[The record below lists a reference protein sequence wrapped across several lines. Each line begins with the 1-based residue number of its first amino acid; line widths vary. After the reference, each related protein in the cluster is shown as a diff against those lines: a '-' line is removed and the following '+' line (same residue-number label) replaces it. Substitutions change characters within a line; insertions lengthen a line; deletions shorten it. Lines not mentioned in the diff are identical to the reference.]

1 MFNHLSSSVKITLA
15 YLIFGILWILISDT
29 IINIFSQNIQDI
41 QAIQLIKGW
50 FFIFFSASILYFI
63 SKKLF
68 KDLHQAKDEAN
79 EAKALL
85 ENIIN
90 NAPMRIFWKD
100 KNGLYLGANK
110 LFLEDMGIKN
120 ISTLLGKNDKTLH
133 IQETS
138 EYMKD
143 DQYVMKNNV
152 KKLNYIET
160 LTNKE
165 GKRKILNTSKVP
177 LLNKND
183 DIIGIIGVYQDIT
196 QHVEI
201 ENHIKQQEALIL
213 QQSKF
218 ASMGEMIAN
227 IAHQWRQPLSIIST
241 SATGIKIQK
250 EMGMLTNEFEIES
263 LDSITNNVQYLSKTI
278 EDFRNFFKEEK
289 IKNEVD
295 IEEIISKTLS
305 LVSSRLK
312 NRNIHII
319 TSYDKILFE
328 TLETELI
335 HVFIN
340 IINNAIDAFEDITT
354 EKFIFIQTQQTSNS
368 IMISIKDNAGGIDPN
383 ILNLVFD
390 PYFTTKEFSKGT
402 GIGLYMC
409 KEIVVKHLNG
419 KIDVKNVEFDY
430 KEKLYKGCEF
440 TIEILI

>member
-1 MFNHLSSSVKITLA
+1 MFNHLSSSFKITFA

-29 IINIFSQNIQDI
+29 LTNILSHTIENIQTV
-41 QAIQLIKGW
+41 QLIKGW

-63 SKKLF
+63 STKLF
-68 KDLHQAKDEAN
+68 KNLQQAKDEAD

-90 NAPMRIFWKD
+90 NAPVRIFWKD
-100 KNGLYLGANK
+100 KNGLFLGANK
-110 LFLEDMGIKN
+110 LLLEDIGVKD
-120 ISTLLGKNDKTLH
+120 ISTLLGKNDKSLH

-138 EYMKD
+138 EYMQD
-143 DQYVMKNNV
+143 DQYVMKFKI

-160 LTNKE
+160 LTDKE
-165 GKRKILNTSKVP
+165 GNRKILNTSKVP
-177 LLNKND
+177 LLNKNGEV
-183 DIIGIIGVYQDIT
+183 IGIIGVFQDIT

-201 ENHIKQQEALIL
+201 ENQIKKQEALIL

-241 SATGIKIQK
+241 SATGIKVQK
-250 EMGMLTNEFEIES
+250 EMGMLTDEFEFES
-263 LDSITNNVQYLSKTI
+263 LDSINENVQYLSKTI

-295 IEEIISKTLS
+295 IEEILSKTLS

-312 NRNIHII
+312 NRNINII
-319 TSYDKILFE
+319 TSYERIVFE

-340 IINNAIDAFEDITT
+340 IINNAIDAFEDVTT
-354 EKFIFIQTQQTSNS
+354 EKFIFIQTQQTSNA
-368 IMISIKDNAGGIDPN
+368 IVISIKDNAGGIDPN

-409 KEIVVKHLNG
+409 KEIVVKHLHG

-430 KEKLYKGCEF
+430 KEKSYKGCEF

>member
-1 MFNHLSSSVKITLA
+1 MFNHLSSSFKITFA

-29 IINIFSQNIQDI
+29 LTNILSHSIENIQTV
-41 QAIQLIKGW
+41 QLIKGW

-68 KDLHQAKDEAN
+68 KNLQQAKDEVD

-90 NAPMRIFWKD
+90 NAPVRIFWKD

-110 LFLEDMGIKN
+110 LLLEDIGVKD
-120 ISTLLGKNDKTLH
+120 ISTLLGKNDKSLH

-138 EYMKD
+138 EYMQD
-143 DQYVMKNNV
+143 DQYVMKFKI

-160 LTNKE
+160 LTDKE
-165 GKRKILNTSKVP
+165 GNRKILNTSKVP
-177 LLNKND
+177 LLNKNGEV
-183 DIIGIIGVYQDIT
+183 IGIIGVFQDIT

-201 ENHIKQQEALIL
+201 ENQIKKQEALIL

-241 SATGIKIQK
+241 SATGIKVQK
-250 EMGMLTNEFEIES
+250 EMGMLTDEFEFES
-263 LDSITNNVQYLSKTI
+263 LDSINENVQYLSKTI

-295 IEEIISKTLS
+295 IEEILSKTLS

-312 NRNIHII
+312 NRNINII
-319 TSYDKILFE
+319 TSYERIVFE

-340 IINNAIDAFEDITT
+340 IINNAIDAFEDVTT
-354 EKFIFIQTQQTSNS
+354 EKFIFIQTQQTSNA
-368 IMISIKDNAGGIDPN
+368 IVISIKDNAGGIDPN

-409 KEIVVKHLNG
+409 KEIVVKHLHG

-430 KEKLYKGCEF
+430 KEKSYKGCEF

>member
-1 MFNHLSSSVKITLA
+1 MFNHLSSSFKITFA

-29 IINIFSQNIQDI
+29 LTNILSHTIENIQTV
-41 QAIQLIKGW
+41 QLIKGW

-68 KDLHQAKDEAN
+68 KNLQQAKDEAD

-90 NAPMRIFWKD
+90 NAPVRIFWKD

-110 LFLEDMGIKN
+110 LFLEDIGVKD
-120 ISTLLGKNDKTLH
+120 ISTLLGKSDKSLH

-138 EYMKD
+138 EYMQD
-143 DQYVMKNNV
+143 DQYVMKFKI

-160 LTNKE
+160 LTDKE
-165 GKRKILNTSKVP
+165 GNRKILNTSKVP
-177 LLNKND
+177 LLNKNGEV
-183 DIIGIIGVYQDIT
+183 IGIIGVFQDIT

-201 ENHIKQQEALIL
+201 ENQIKKQEALIL

-241 SATGIKIQK
+241 SATGIKVQK
-250 EMGMLTNEFEIES
+250 EMGMLTDEFEFES
-263 LDSITNNVQYLSKTI
+263 LDSINENVQYLSKTI

-289 IKNEVD
+289 IRNEVD
-295 IEEIISKTLS
+295 IEEILSKTLS

-312 NRNIHII
+312 NRNINII
-319 TSYDKILFE
+319 TSYERIVFE

-340 IINNAIDAFEDITT
+340 IINNAIDAFEDVTT
-354 EKFIFIQTQQTSNS
+354 EKFIFIQTQQTSNA
-368 IMISIKDNAGGIDPN
+368 IVISIKDNAGGIDPN

-409 KEIVVKHLNG
+409 KEIVVKHLHG

-430 KEKLYKGCEF
+430 KEKSYKGCEF

>member
-1 MFNHLSSSVKITLA
+1 MFNHLSSSFKITFA

-29 IINIFSQNIQDI
+29 LTNILSHSIENIQTV
-41 QAIQLIKGW
+41 QLIKGW
-50 FFIFFSASILYFI
+50 FFIVFSASILYFI

-68 KDLHQAKDEAN
+68 KNLQQAKDEAD

-90 NAPMRIFWKD
+90 NAPVRIFWKD

-110 LFLEDMGIKN
+110 LFLEDIGVKN
-120 ISTLLGKNDKTLH
+120 ISTLLGKSDKSLH

-138 EYMKD
+138 EYMQD
-143 DQYVMKNNV
+143 DQYVMKFKI

-160 LTNKE
+160 LTDKE
-165 GKRKILNTSKVP
+165 GNRKILNTSKVP
-177 LLNKND
+177 LLNKNGEV
-183 DIIGIIGVYQDIT
+183 IGIIGVFQDIT

-201 ENHIKQQEALIL
+201 ENQIKKQEALIL

-241 SATGIKIQK
+241 SATGIKVQK
-250 EMGMLTNEFEIES
+250 EMGMLTDEFEFES
-263 LDSITNNVQYLSKTI
+263 LDSINENVQYLSKTI

-295 IEEIISKTLS
+295 IEEILSKTLL

-312 NRNIHII
+312 NRNINII
-319 TSYDKILFE
+319 TSYERIVFE

-340 IINNAIDAFEDITT
+340 IINNAIDAFEDVTT
-354 EKFIFIQTQQTSNS
+354 EKFIFLQTQQTPNA
-368 IMISIKDNAGGIDPN
+368 IVISIKDNAGGIDPN

-409 KEIVVKHLNG
+409 KEIVVKHLHG

-430 KEKLYKGCEF
+430 KEKSYKGCEF

>member
-1 MFNHLSSSVKITLA
+1 SFKITFA

-29 IINIFSQNIQDI
+29 LTNILSHSIENIQTV
-41 QAIQLIKGW
+41 QLIKGW

-68 KDLHQAKDEAN
+68 KNLHQAKDEAD

-90 NAPMRIFWKD
+90 NAPVRIFWKD

-110 LFLEDMGIKN
+110 LLLEDIGVKD
-120 ISTLLGKNDKTLH
+120 ISTLLGKSDKSLH

-143 DQYVMKNNV
+143 DQYVMKFKI

-160 LTNKE
+160 LTDKE
-165 GKRKILNTSKVP
+165 GNRKILNTSKVP
-177 LLNKND
+177 LLNKNGEV
-183 DIIGIIGVYQDIT
+183 IGIIGVFQDIT

-201 ENHIKQQEALIL
+201 ENQIKKQEALIL

-241 SATGIKIQK
+241 SATGIKVQK
-250 EMGMLTNEFEIES
+250 EMGMLTDEFEFES
-263 LDSITNNVQYLSKTI
+263 LDSINENVQYLSKTI

-289 IKNEVD
+289 IRNEVD
-295 IEEIISKTLS
+295 IEEILSKTLS

-312 NRNIHII
+312 NRNINII
-319 TSYDKILFE
+319 TSYERIVFE

-340 IINNAIDAFEDITT
+340 IINNAIDAFEDVTT
-354 EKFIFIQTQQTSNS
+354 EKFIFIQTQQTSNA
-368 IMISIKDNAGGIDPN
+368 IVISIKDNAGGIDPN

-409 KEIVVKHLNG
+409 KEIVVKHLHG

-430 KEKLYKGCEF
+430 KEKSYKGCEF

>member
-177 LLNKND
+177 LLNKNG

-250 EMGMLTNEFEIES
+250 EMGILTNEFEIES
-263 LDSITNNVQYLSKTI
+263 LDSITNNVQYLSNTI

-354 EKFIFIQTQQTSNS
+354 EKFIFIQTQQTSNN

>member
-1 MFNHLSSSVKITLA
+1 MFNHLSSSFKITFA

-29 IINIFSQNIQDI
+29 LTNILSHSIENIQTV
-41 QAIQLIKGW
+41 QLIKGW

-68 KDLHQAKDEAN
+68 KNLQQAKDEAD

-90 NAPMRIFWKD
+90 NAPVRIFWKD
-100 KNGLYLGANK
+100 KNGLFLGANK
-110 LFLEDMGIKN
+110 LLLEDIGVKD
-120 ISTLLGKNDKTLH
+120 ISTLLGKSDKSLH

-138 EYMKD
+138 EYMQD
-143 DQYVMKNNV
+143 DQYVMKFKI

-160 LTNKE
+160 LTDKE
-165 GKRKILNTSKVP
+165 GNRKILNTSKVP
-177 LLNKND
+177 LLNKNGEV
-183 DIIGIIGVYQDIT
+183 IGIIGVFQDIT

-201 ENHIKQQEALIL
+201 ENQIKKQEALIL

-218 ASMGEMIAN
+218 ASMGEMLAN

-250 EMGMLTNEFEIES
+250 EMGMLTDEFEFES
-263 LDSITNNVQYLSKTI
+263 LDSINENVQYLSKTI

-289 IKNEVD
+289 IRNEVY
-295 IEEIISKTLS
+295 IEEVLSKTLS

-312 NRNIHII
+312 NRNINII
-319 TSYDKILFE
+319 TSYDEILFE

-340 IINNAIDAFEDITT
+340 IINNAIDAFEDVTT
-354 EKFIFIQTQQTSNS
+354 EKFIFIQTQQTSNA
-368 IMISIKDNAGGIDPN
+368 IVITIKDNAGGIDPN
-383 ILNLVFD
+383 VLNLVFD
-390 PYFTTKEFSKGT
+390 PYFTTKDASQGT

-409 KEIVVKHLNG
+409 KEIVVKHLHG
-419 KIDVKNVEFDY
+419 KIDVKNVLFDY
-430 KEKLYKGCEF
+430 EGKSYKGCEF

>member
-1 MFNHLSSSVKITLA
+1 MFNHLSSSFKITFA

-29 IINIFSQNIQDI
+29 LTNILSHTIENIQTV
-41 QAIQLIKGW
+41 QLIKGW
-50 FFIFFSASILYFI
+50 FFIVFSASILYFI

-68 KDLHQAKDEAN
+68 KNLQQAKDEAD
-79 EAKALL
+79 EAKVLL

-90 NAPMRIFWKD
+90 NAPVRIFWKD

-110 LFLEDMGIKN
+110 LLLEDIGVKD
-120 ISTLLGKNDKTLH
+120 ISTLLGKSDKSLH

-138 EYMKD
+138 EYMQD
-143 DQYVMKNNV
+143 DQYVMKFKI

-160 LTNKE
+160 LTDTE
-165 GKRKILNTSKVP
+165 GNRKILNTSKVP
-177 LLNKND
+177 LLNKNGEV
-183 DIIGIIGVYQDIT
+183 IGIIGVFQDIT

-201 ENHIKQQEALIL
+201 ENQIKKQEALIL

-241 SATGIKIQK
+241 SATGIKVQK
-250 EMGMLTNEFEIES
+250 EMGMLTDEFEFES
-263 LDSITNNVQYLSKTI
+263 LDSINENVQYLSKTI

-295 IEEIISKTLS
+295 IEEIIFKTLS

-312 NRNIHII
+312 NRNINII
-319 TSYDKILFE
+319 TSYERIIFE

-340 IINNAIDAFEDITT
+340 IINNAIDAFEDVTT
-354 EKFIFIQTQQTSNS
+354 EKFIFIQTQQTSNA
-368 IMISIKDNAGGIDPN
+368 IVISIKDNAGGIDPN

-409 KEIVVKHLNG
+409 KEIVVKHLHG

-430 KEKLYKGCEF
+430 KEKSYKGCEF

>member
-1 MFNHLSSSVKITLA
+1 MFNHLSSSFKITFA

-29 IINIFSQNIQDI
+29 LTNILSHSIENLQT
-41 QAIQLIKGW
+41 IQLIKGW

-68 KDLHQAKDEAN
+68 KNLQQAKDEAD

-90 NAPMRIFWKD
+90 NAPVRIFWKD

-110 LFLEDMGIKN
+110 LLLEDIGVKD
-120 ISTLLGKNDKTLH
+120 ISTLLGKNDKSLH

-138 EYMKD
+138 EYMQD
-143 DQYVMKNNV
+143 DQYVMKFKI

-160 LTNKE
+160 LTDKE
-165 GKRKILNTSKVP
+165 GNRKILNTSKVP
-177 LLNKND
+177 LLNKNGEV
-183 DIIGIIGVYQDIT
+183 IGIIGVFQDIT

-201 ENHIKQQEALIL
+201 ENQIKKQEALIL

-241 SATGIKIQK
+241 SATGIKVQK
-250 EMGMLTNEFEIES
+250 EMGMLTDEFEFES
-263 LDSITNNVQYLSKTI
+263 LDSINENVQYLSKTI

-289 IKNEVD
+289 IRNEVD
-295 IEEIISKTLS
+295 IEEILSKTLS

-312 NRNIHII
+312 NRNINII
-319 TSYDKILFE
+319 TSYERIVFE

-340 IINNAIDAFEDITT
+340 IINNAIDAFEDVTT
-354 EKFIFIQTQQTSNS
+354 EKFIFIQTQQTSNA
-368 IMISIKDNAGGIDPN
+368 IVISIKDNAGGIDPN

-409 KEIVVKHLNG
+409 KEIVVKHLHG

-430 KEKLYKGCEF
+430 KEKSYKGCEF

>member
-177 LLNKND
+177 LLNKNG

-250 EMGMLTNEFEIES
+250 EMGILTNEFEIES

>member
-1 MFNHLSSSVKITLA
+1 MFNHLSSSFKITFA

-29 IINIFSQNIQDI
+29 LTNILSHSIENIQTV
-41 QAIQLIKGW
+41 QLIKGW

-68 KDLHQAKDEAN
+68 KNLQQAKDEAD

-90 NAPMRIFWKD
+90 NAPVRIFWKD

-110 LFLEDMGIKN
+110 LLLEDIGVKD
-120 ISTLLGKNDKTLH
+120 ISTLLGKNDKSLH

-138 EYMKD
+138 EYMQD
-143 DQYVMKNNV
+143 DQYVMKFKI

-160 LTNKE
+160 LTDKE
-165 GKRKILNTSKVP
+165 GNRKILNTSKVP
-177 LLNKND
+177 LLNKNGEV
-183 DIIGIIGVYQDIT
+183 IGIIGVFQDIT

-201 ENHIKQQEALIL
+201 ENQIKKQEALIL

-241 SATGIKIQK
+241 SATGIKVQK
-250 EMGMLTNEFEIES
+250 EMGMLTDEFEFES
-263 LDSITNNVQYLSKTI
+263 LDSINENVQYLSKTI

-295 IEEIISKTLS
+295 IEEILSKTLS

-312 NRNIHII
+312 NRNINII
-319 TSYDKILFE
+319 TSYERIVFE

-340 IINNAIDAFEDITT
+340 IINNAIDAFEDVTT
-354 EKFIFIQTQQTSNS
+354 EKFIFIQTQQTSNA
-368 IMISIKDNAGGIDPN
+368 IVISIKDNAGGIDPN

-409 KEIVVKHLNG
+409 KEIVVKHLHG

-430 KEKLYKGCEF
+430 KEKSYKGCEF

>member
-177 LLNKND
+177 LLNKNG

-250 EMGMLTNEFEIES
+250 EMGILTNEFEIES

-430 KEKLYKGCEF
+430 KEKLYQGCEF

>member
-1 MFNHLSSSVKITLA
+1 ALPISFA

-29 IINIFSQNIQDI
+29 LTNILSHSIENIQTV
-41 QAIQLIKGW
+41 QLIKGW
-50 FFIFFSASILYFI
+50 FFIVFSASILYFI

-68 KDLHQAKDEAN
+68 KNLQQAKDEAD

-90 NAPMRIFWKD
+90 NAPVRIFWKD

-110 LFLEDMGIKN
+110 LFLEDIGVKN
-120 ISTLLGKNDKTLH
+120 ISTLLGKSDKSLH

-138 EYMKD
+138 EYMQD
-143 DQYVMKNNV
+143 DQYVMKFKI

-160 LTNKE
+160 LTDKE
-165 GKRKILNTSKVP
+165 GNRKILNTSKVP
-177 LLNKND
+177 LLNKNGEV
-183 DIIGIIGVYQDIT
+183 IGIIGVFQDIT

-201 ENHIKQQEALIL
+201 ENQIKKQEALIL

-241 SATGIKIQK
+241 SATGIKVQK
-250 EMGMLTNEFEIES
+250 EMGMLTDEFEFES
-263 LDSITNNVQYLSKTI
+263 LDSINENVQYLSKTI

-295 IEEIISKTLS
+295 IEEILSKTLL

-312 NRNIHII
+312 NRNINII
-319 TSYDKILFE
+319 TSYERIVFE

-340 IINNAIDAFEDITT
+340 IINNAIDAFEDVTT
-354 EKFIFIQTQQTSNS
+354 EKFIFLQTQQTPNA
-368 IMISIKDNAGGIDPN
+368 IVISIKDNAGGIDPN

-409 KEIVVKHLNG
+409 KEIVVKHLHG

-430 KEKLYKGCEF
+430 KEKSYKGCEF

>member
-1 MFNHLSSSVKITLA
+1 MFNHLSSSFKITFA

-29 IINIFSQNIQDI
+29 LTNILSHTIENIQTV
-41 QAIQLIKGW
+41 QLIKGW

-68 KDLHQAKDEAN
+68 KNLQQAKDEAD

-90 NAPMRIFWKD
+90 NAPVRIFWKD

-110 LFLEDMGIKN
+110 LFLEDIGVKN
-120 ISTLLGKNDKTLH
+120 ISTLLGKNDKSLH

-138 EYMKD
+138 EYMQD
-143 DQYVMKNNV
+143 DQYVMKFKI

-160 LTNKE
+160 LTDKE
-165 GKRKILNTSKVP
+165 GNRKILNTSKVP
-177 LLNKND
+177 LLNKNGEV
-183 DIIGIIGVYQDIT
+183 IGIIGVFQDIT

-201 ENHIKQQEALIL
+201 ENQIKKQEALIL

-241 SATGIKIQK
+241 SATGIKVQK
-250 EMGMLTNEFEIES
+250 EMGMLTDEFEFES
-263 LDSITNNVQYLSKTI
+263 LDSINENVQYLSKTI

-289 IKNEVD
+289 IRNEVD
-295 IEEIISKTLS
+295 IEEILSKTLS

-312 NRNIHII
+312 NRNINII
-319 TSYDKILFE
+319 TSYERIVFE

-340 IINNAIDAFEDITT
+340 IINNAIDAFEDVTT
-354 EKFIFIQTQQTSNS
+354 EKFIFIQTQQTSNA
-368 IMISIKDNAGGIDPN
+368 IVISIKDNAGGIDPN

-409 KEIVVKHLNG
+409 KEIVVKHLHG

-430 KEKLYKGCEF
+430 KEKSYKGCEF

>member
-1 MFNHLSSSVKITLA
+1 MFNHLSSSFKITFA

-29 IINIFSQNIQDI
+29 LTNILSHSIENIQTV
-41 QAIQLIKGW
+41 QLIKGW

-68 KDLHQAKDEAN
+68 KNLQQAKDEAD

-90 NAPMRIFWKD
+90 NAPVRIFWKD

-110 LFLEDMGIKN
+110 LLLEDIGVKD
-120 ISTLLGKNDKTLH
+120 ISTLLGKNDKSLH

-138 EYMKD
+138 EYMQE
-143 DQYVMKNNV
+143 DQYVMKFKI

-160 LTNKE
+160 LTDKE
-165 GKRKILNTSKVP
+165 GNRKILNTSKVP
-177 LLNKND
+177 LLNKNGEV
-183 DIIGIIGVYQDIT
+183 IGIIGVFQDIT

-201 ENHIKQQEALIL
+201 ENQIKKQEALIL

-241 SATGIKIQK
+241 SATGIKVQK
-250 EMGMLTNEFEIES
+250 EMGMLTDEFEFES
-263 LDSITNNVQYLSKTI
+263 LDSINENVQYLSKTI

-295 IEEIISKTLS
+295 IEEILSKTLL

-312 NRNIHII
+312 NRNINII
-319 TSYDKILFE
+319 TSYERIVFE

-340 IINNAIDAFEDITT
+340 IINNAIDAFEDVTT
-354 EKFIFIQTQQTSNS
+354 EKFIFLQTQQTPNA
-368 IMISIKDNAGGIDPN
+368 IVISIKDNAGGIDPN

-409 KEIVVKHLNG
+409 KEIVVKHLHG

-430 KEKLYKGCEF
+430 KEKSYKGCEF

>member
-1 MFNHLSSSVKITLA
+1 MFNHLSSSFKITFA

-29 IINIFSQNIQDI
+29 LTNILSHSIENIQTV
-41 QAIQLIKGW
+41 QLIKGW

-68 KDLHQAKDEAN
+68 KNLHQAKDEAD

-90 NAPMRIFWKD
+90 NAPVRIFWKD

-110 LFLEDMGIKN
+110 LLLEDIGVKD
-120 ISTLLGKNDKTLH
+120 ISTLLGKSDKSLH

-143 DQYVMKNNV
+143 DQYVMKFKI

-160 LTNKE
+160 LTDKE
-165 GKRKILNTSKVP
+165 GNRKILNTSKVP
-177 LLNKND
+177 LLNKNGEV
-183 DIIGIIGVYQDIT
+183 IGIIGVFQDIT

-201 ENHIKQQEALIL
+201 ENQIKKQEALIL

-241 SATGIKIQK
+241 SATGIKVQK
-250 EMGMLTNEFEIES
+250 EMGMLTDEFEFES
-263 LDSITNNVQYLSKTI
+263 LDSINENVQYLSKTI

-295 IEEIISKTLS
+295 IEEILSKTLS

-312 NRNIHII
+312 NRNINII
-319 TSYDKILFE
+319 TSYERIVFE

-340 IINNAIDAFEDITT
+340 IINNAIDAFEDVTT
-354 EKFIFIQTQQTSNS
+354 EKFIFIQTQQTSNA
-368 IMISIKDNAGGIDPN
+368 IVISIKDNAGGIDPN

-409 KEIVVKHLNG
+409 KEIVVKHLHG

-430 KEKLYKGCEF
+430 KEKSYKGCEF

>member
-1 MFNHLSSSVKITLA
+1 SFKITFA

-29 IINIFSQNIQDI
+29 LTNILSHSIENIQTV
-41 QAIQLIKGW
+41 QLIKGW

-68 KDLHQAKDEAN
+68 KNLHQAKDEAD

-90 NAPMRIFWKD
+90 NAPVRIFWKD

-110 LFLEDMGIKN
+110 LLLEDIGVKD
-120 ISTLLGKNDKTLH
+120 ISTLLGKSDKSLH

-143 DQYVMKNNV
+143 DQYVMKFKI

-160 LTNKE
+160 LTDKE
-165 GKRKILNTSKVP
+165 GNRKILNTSKVP
-177 LLNKND
+177 LLNKNGEV
-183 DIIGIIGVYQDIT
+183 IGIIGVFQDIT

-201 ENHIKQQEALIL
+201 ENQIKKQEALIL

-241 SATGIKIQK
+241 SATGIKVQK
-250 EMGMLTNEFEIES
+250 EMGMLTDEFEFES
-263 LDSITNNVQYLSKTI
+263 LDSINENVQYLSKTI

-295 IEEIISKTLS
+295 IEEILSKTLS

-312 NRNIHII
+312 NRNINII
-319 TSYDKILFE
+319 TSYERIVFE

-340 IINNAIDAFEDITT
+340 IINNAIDAFEDVTT
-354 EKFIFIQTQQTSNS
+354 EKFIFIQTQQTSNA
-368 IMISIKDNAGGIDPN
+368 IVISIKDNAGGIDPN

-409 KEIVVKHLNG
+409 KEIVVKHLHG

-430 KEKLYKGCEF
+430 KEKSYKGCEF